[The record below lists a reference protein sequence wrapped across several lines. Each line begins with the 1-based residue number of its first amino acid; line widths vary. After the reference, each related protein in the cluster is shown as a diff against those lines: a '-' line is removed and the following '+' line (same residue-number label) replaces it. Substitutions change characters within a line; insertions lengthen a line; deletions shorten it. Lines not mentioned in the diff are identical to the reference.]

1 MFAVMGVTGQ
11 VGGAVAR
18 ALLAAGKQVKAI
30 VRDPIKASVWK
41 ERGCELGVADVNDAD
56 ALAATFKDAEGVF
69 VMLPPVF
76 DPSPGF
82 PEARQSIAALHQAL
96 NVAKPGRVVAL
107 STIGAQVTRPNL
119 LNQLHLLEESLATL
133 PLPIAFLR
141 PTWFMENAS
150 WDVAPARETGVIPS
164 FLHPLDK
171 PFPMIATQDIGQVA
185 ADLLT
190 QTEIWNGRQIVQLEG
205 PTRVSPNDIAAAFA
219 TLLNKDVTTQVVPHD
234 TWEPTFRAQGMKNPT
249 PRIQMLDGFNEG
261 WIEFDGESPIQ
272 QTPTTLIEALRS
284 LL

>member
-18 ALLAAGKQVKAI
+18 ALLAVGKQVKAI

-205 PTRVSPNDIAAAFA
+205 PTRVSPNDIAAAFS

-261 WIEFDGESPIQ
+261 WIEFDGESLIQ

>member
-11 VGGAVAR
+11 VGGAIAR
-18 ALLAAGKQVKAI
+18 ALLAAGKQVRAI
-30 VRDPIKASVWK
+30 VRDPIKAAAWK
-41 ERGCELGVADVNDAD
+41 ERGCELAVAEVNDAD
-56 ALAATFKDAEGVF
+56 ALASTFKDAEGVF

-82 PEARQSIAALHQAL
+82 PEAQQAIAALHRAL
-96 NVAKPGRVVAL
+96 NVAKPSRVVVL

-133 PLPIAFLR
+133 PLPVAFLR
-141 PTWFMENAS
+141 PAWFIENAS
-150 WDVAPARETGVIPS
+150 WDVAPARATGVIPS

-171 PFPMIATQDIGQVA
+171 LSPMIATQDIGQA
-185 ADLLT
+185 AAGLLT
-190 QTEIWNGRQIVQLEG
+190 QTQIWTGQKIIQLEG
-205 PTRVSPNDIAAAFA
+205 PTRISPNDIAAAFA
-219 TLLNKDVTTQVVPHD
+219 TLLNKAVHAQVVPHD

-261 WIEFDGESPIQ
+261 WIDFDGESPIQ
-272 QTPTTLIEALRS
+272 KTQTTLVEALRS

>member
-11 VGGAVAR
+11 VGGAIAR
-18 ALLAAGKQVKAI
+18 ALLAAGKQVRAI
-30 VRDPIKASVWK
+30 VRDPIKAAAWK
-41 ERGCELGVADVNDAD
+41 ERGCELAVAEVNDAD
-56 ALAATFKDAEGVF
+56 ALASTFKDAEGVF

-82 PEARQSIAALHQAL
+82 PEAQQAIAALHRAL
-96 NVAKPGRVVAL
+96 NVAKPSRVVGL

-133 PLPIAFLR
+133 PLPVAFLR
-141 PTWFMENAS
+141 PAWFIENAS
-150 WDVAPARETGVIPS
+150 WDVAPARATGVIPS

-171 PFPMIATQDIGQVA
+171 LSPMIATQDIGQA
-185 ADLLT
+185 AAGLLT
-190 QTEIWNGRQIVQLEG
+190 QTQIWTGQKIVQLEG
-205 PTRVSPNDIAAAFA
+205 PTRISPNDIAAAFA
-219 TLLNKDVTTQVVPHD
+219 TLLNKAVHAQVVPHD

-261 WIEFDGESPIQ
+261 WIDFDGESPIQ
-272 QTPTTLIEALRS
+272 KTQTTLVEALRS